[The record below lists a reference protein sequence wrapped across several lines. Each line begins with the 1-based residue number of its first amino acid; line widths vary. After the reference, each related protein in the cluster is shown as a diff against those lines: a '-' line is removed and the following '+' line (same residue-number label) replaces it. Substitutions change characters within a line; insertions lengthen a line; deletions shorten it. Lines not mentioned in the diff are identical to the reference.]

1 MNEIYMVLSLI
12 FTGIGFGIALFT
24 MLFVLKGFKGIQVD
38 VHTHSAP
45 PPPPDSGAY
54 ISLEEIQKKLDDD
67 AGKQRD
73 QLGSLDAMLQE
84 IHDTM
89 TGGSSDDQN

>member
-1 MNEIYMVLSLI
+1 MTELYMIVSLV
-12 FTGIGFGIALFT
+12 FTGIGFGAALFT
-24 MLFVLKGFKGIQVD
+24 MFFVLKGFKGVQID

-45 PPPPDSGAY
+45 PSTPAPETY
-54 ISLEEIQKKLDDD
+54 VSLEELQKKLDDD

-89 TGGSSDDQN
+89 TGGSSDGQN